1 LIRAIP
7 ALGLVALIGAA
18 CGGSPIEE
26 AESSLGRVTGTA
38 CLRPILAT
46 AVVVDDERMLTV
58 AHAVAGADDDLH
70 LVGLDGARYAVT
82 VIGFDPD
89 RDLALLD
96 VAGLDAP
103 SILMAT
109 AGEGDSGF
117 ITSISRDHEI
127 KRIEYRVARVV
138 TARSGDIY
146 DEGEVL
152 RKALDLEA
160 VTEPGDSGAPL
171 IDVSGMMVG
180 MLFARST
187 DADGSWALHVD
198 EIDAFLESVTGE
210 EEVDRGRCR

>member
-7 ALGLVALIGAA
+7 ALSLVAFIAA
-18 CGGSPIEE
+18 CAGSPIDE
-26 AESSLGRVTGTA
+26 AGASLGRVAGTA

-70 LVGLDGARYAVT
+70 VLGLDGIRYSVT
-82 VIGFDPD
+82 VIGFDPN
-89 RDLALLD
+89 RDLALLY

-103 SILMAT
+103 SIQLGT

-117 ITSISRDHEI
+117 ITSISRDQEI

-152 RKALDLEA
+152 RKAFDLDA

-171 IDVSGMMVG
+171 IDESGSMVG
-180 MLFARST
+180 MLFSRST

-198 EIDAFLESVTGE
+198 EIDAFLESVPGQD
-210 EEVDRGRCR
+210 EVDRGRCR

>member
-1 LIRAIP
+1 LTRAIS
-7 ALGLVALIGAA
+7 ALGLVALITAA
-18 CGGSPIEE
+18 CAGSPIEE
-26 AESSLGRVTGTA
+26 TEASLGRVGGTA

-70 LVGLDGARYAVT
+70 VLGLDGTRYSVT

-89 RDLALLD
+89 RDLALLY
-96 VAGLDAP
+96 VAGLNAP
-103 SILMAT
+103 SIQLGT

-117 ITSISRDHEI
+117 ITSILRDHEI
-127 KRIEYRVARVV
+127 KPIEYRVARVV

-146 DEGEVL
+146 DQGEVL
-152 RKALDLEA
+152 RKALELDA
-160 VTEPGDSGAPL
+160 VTESGDSGAPL
-171 IDVSGMMVG
+171 INEAGLMVG

-187 DADGSWALHVD
+187 NAEGSWALHAD

-210 EEVDRGRCR
+210 DEVDRGRCR

>member
-1 LIRAIP
+1 MIRAIP
-7 ALGLVALIGAA
+7 SLALVALMAAA
-18 CGGSPIEE
+18 CVGSPIDE
-26 AESSLGRVTGTA
+26 AEASLGRVAGTA

-46 AVVVDDERMLTV
+46 AVVVDPELMLTV

-70 LVGLDGARYAVT
+70 VLGLDGTRYPVT

-89 RDLALLD
+89 RDLALLY
-96 VAGLDAP
+96 VAGLEAP
-103 SILMAT
+103 SIQLGT
-109 AGEGDSGF
+109 AGEGDSGL
-117 ITSISRDHEI
+117 ITSISRDHEV

-146 DEGEVL
+146 DEGQVL
-152 RKALDLEA
+152 RKSFDLEA

-187 DADGSWALHVD
+187 DADRSWALHVD
-198 EIDAFLESVTGE
+198 EIDAFLESITGE